1 MKEKRRKRRRL
12 SYILAVV
19 VILFIFA
26 VFYLRTAVAPV
37 VKSVS
42 EGEIRAVTIS
52 AVNDA
57 VLDVLKDIP
66 DYTNVV
72 TFHYDSENKVNLM
85 QVNGAIAN
93 GIVQKITLKAQEN
106 LSIMGMRGISI
117 PLGSL
122 SGFLALSGKG
132 PPVNIKT
139 IPIGSVNATLFSEFE
154 EAGINQT
161 NHRIFIRLDTNVSV
175 VIPGANNVVNTV
187 TDVIIMESVIVG
199 DVPDTYLNSTSTQD
213 MMDLIP

>member
-1 MKEKRRKRRRL
+1 MRRVARKRKRL
-12 SYILAVV
+12 SYLIIIAVL
-19 VILFIFA
+19 IISAAF
-26 VFYLRTAVAPV
+26 FYMRTAVAPV

-42 EGEIRAVTIS
+42 AEEIRAVTIS

-57 VLDVLKDIP
+57 VLDVLKDMP
-66 DYTNVV
+66 EYTNVV
-72 TFHYDSENKVNLM
+72 TFHYDSEDKVNLM
-85 QVNGAIAN
+85 QVNGTVVN
-93 GIVQKITLKAQEN
+93 GIIQKITMKAQER
-106 LSIMGMRGISI
+106 LSDLGIRGISI

-122 SGFLALSGKG
+122 TGMLSLSGKG
-132 PPVNIKT
+132 PSVKVKT
-139 IPIGSVNATLFSEFE
+139 IPIGSVNATLFSEFD

-187 TDVIIMESVIVG
+187 TDVVIMESVIVG
-199 DVPDTYLNSTSTQD
+199 KVPDTYLNSTSTQD